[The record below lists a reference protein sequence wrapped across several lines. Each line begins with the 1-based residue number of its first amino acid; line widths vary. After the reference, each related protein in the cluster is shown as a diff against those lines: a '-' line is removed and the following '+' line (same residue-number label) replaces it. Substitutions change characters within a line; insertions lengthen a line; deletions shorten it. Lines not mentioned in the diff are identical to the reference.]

1 MTAEQIIATMRAKGY
16 RLFPKPDGKLRVEP
30 LPPPDVLNL
39 LRQNKQQ
46 ILAALRQPLS
56 ANRIATGEAPVK
68 LTLYVGRSG
77 AKAWS
82 RWPLDARYWT
92 PEAN

>member
-1 MTAEQIIATMRAKGY
+1 MTAEQIIAIMRSKGY

-30 LPPPDVLNL
+30 LPPPELLNVLRKHKL
-39 LRQNKQQ
+39 A
-46 ILAALRQPLS
+46 ILTALKRPAAS
-56 ANRIATGEAPVK
+56 RIATKEAPVK

-77 AKAWS
+77 GQAWS
-82 RWPLDARYWT
+82 RWPLDERYWS

>member
-1 MTAEQIIATMRAKGY
+1 MSVNELIASVRRQGY
-16 RLFPKPDGKLRVEP
+16 RLIDKGKTLRVEP
-30 LPPPDVLNL
+30 TPPPALLNL

-46 ILAALRQPLS
+46 ILAALRQPLA
-56 ANRIATGEAPVK
+56 ANRIATGEAPAK

-77 AKAWS
+77 GQAWS

-92 PEAN
+92 PEMN